1 MQLQPCR
8 GAVNGLSKKLGCI
21 DHLWKKDPLLYA
33 RTIISSAL
41 ANCKAGGSI
50 KGVSGLPE

>member
-1 MQLQPCR
+1 MQLQPCG